1 MSWQNILKAP
11 PPMQPVGDG
20 KFAPLS
26 VTQAQSINESELNLD
41 ELVNRLNAYDLD
53 VKILEHKEGE
63 IDPTIRHIIADEHG
77 FSKEV
82 FSQSAKGSG
91 KYIWRGLRMVTERPM
106 GSGKINELREKFPE
120 WHITMTRNNIV
131 QDAEKMKQYPDA
143 VEYYFSPK
151 QELLERRQKKYPTR
165 PKKYGKNR
173 RTMIQYKRYLEEGR
187 EAGILNPHPDENVNR
202 EKFKQYFAKRI
213 KAHQPSRKLHS
224 FGGLAD
230 FEKEAL
236 KQFEPDLDYIRRFR
250 IGDEILEKVQKNR
263 NIYLSVLRTIYSEK
277 LLKLLDD
284 EKTLNALIG
293 QFSGTAI
300 SLNDLFRD
308 YIIRVRDS
316 MQEDNAEALV
326 RAKKDSEW
334 TKREDLDEKIQEIV
348 RENKRIRAERARQY
362 DYRAN
367 KPKKN
372 ESGLTSFAFD
382 YEGKPK
388 KKKSPK
394 FKFDTQE
401 RLDFLRRRLKNAK
414 KNLPKRAWKKIEQ
427 EIKDIENRMSD
438 KKASMWFEQIRGIQ

>member
-1 MSWQNILKAP
+1 MGILKAP

-165 PKKYGKNR
+165 PKN
-173 RTMIQYKRYLEEGR
+173 M
-187 EAGILNPHPDENVNR
+187 V
-202 EKFKQYFAKRI
+202 
-213 KAHQPSRKLHS
+213 
-224 FGGLAD
+224 
-230 FEKEAL
+230 
-236 KQFEPDLDYIRRFR
+236 
-250 IGDEILEKVQKNR
+250 
-263 NIYLSVLRTIYSEK
+263 
-277 LLKLLDD
+277 
-284 EKTLNALIG
+284 
-293 QFSGTAI
+293 
-300 SLNDLFRD
+300 
-308 YIIRVRDS
+308 
-316 MQEDNAEALV
+316 
-326 RAKKDSEW
+326 
-334 TKREDLDEKIQEIV
+334 
-348 RENKRIRAERARQY
+348 
-362 DYRAN
+362 
-367 KPKKN
+367 
-372 ESGLTSFAFD
+372 
-382 YEGKPK
+382 
-388 KKKSPK
+388 
-394 FKFDTQE
+394 
-401 RLDFLRRRLKNAK
+401 
-414 KNLPKRAWKKIEQ
+414 KIE
-427 EIKDIENRMSD
+427 
-438 KKASMWFEQIRGIQ
+438 EQ

>member
-26 VTQAQSINESELNLD
+26 FTQAQSIDESELNPN
-41 ELVNRLNAYDLD
+41 ELADRLNAYDLD
-53 VKILEHKEGE
+53 VKILEHKPGE
-63 IDPTIRHIIADEHG
+63 IDPRIRHIIADEHG

-187 EAGILNPHPDENVNR
+187 EAGILNPDETVNR

-213 KAHQPSRKLHS
+213 KAHQPSRKIHS
-224 FGGLAD
+224 FHGLTE
-230 FEKEAL
+230 FEKDAM
-236 KQFEPDLDYIRRFR
+236 KQFEPDLDYIKKFRRTLER
-250 IGDEILEKVQKNR
+250 EGWRVRTTMDKILEKVQKNR
-263 NIYLSVLRTIYSEK
+263 DIYLSVLRTIYSDK

-300 SLNDLFRD
+300 SLKDLFSD
-308 YIIRVRDS
+308 YITRVRDS
-316 MQEDNAEALV
+316 LQEDNAEALV

-334 TKREDLDEKIQEIV
+334 TKREDLNEKIQELV
-348 RENKRIRAERARQY
+348 RESKRKTAQRASQ
-362 DYRAN
+362 
-367 KPKKN
+367 
-372 ESGLTSFAFD
+372 FD
-382 YEGKPK
+382 YKGYKPK
-388 KKKSPK
+388 KKESPN

-414 KNLPKRAWKKIEQ
+414 KNLPKRGWKKIEQ
-427 EIKDIENRMSD
+427 EIKDIENRMSN

>member
-26 VTQAQSINESELNLD
+26 FTQAQSIDESELNPD
-41 ELVNRLNAYDLD
+41 ELADRLNAYDLD
-53 VKILEHKEGE
+53 VKILDHKSGE
-63 IDPTIRHIIADEHG
+63 IDPSIRHIIADEHG

-131 QDAEKMKQYPDA
+131 QDAERMKQHPEA

-151 QELLERRQKKYPTR
+151 QELITGRQKKYPTR

-187 EAGILNPHPDENVNR
+187 EAGILNPDETVNR

-213 KAHQPSRKLHS
+213 KAHQPSIKLHS
-224 FGGLAD
+224 FDELTD
-230 FEKEAL
+230 FEKRAMR
-236 KQFEPDLDYIRRFR
+236 QFEPDLDYINRFTYR
-250 IGDEILEKVQKNR
+250 KGDGIRQEIQKNR

-277 LLKLLDD
+277 LLKLLND

-300 SLNDLFRD
+300 TLGELFSD
-308 YIIRVRDS
+308 YTIRVRGS
-316 MQEDNAEALV
+316 MQEDIAEALV
-326 RAKKDSEW
+326 TAKKDSEW
-334 TKREDLDEKIQEIV
+334 TKLDDMVKTAQRYIDKH
-348 RENKRIRAERARQY
+348 KRQFAAYKRRIAEQGIPER
-362 DYRAN
+362 
-367 KPKKN
+367 
-372 ESGLTSFAFD
+372 
-382 YEGKPK
+382 PK
-388 KKKSPK
+388 KKESPN

-414 KNLPKRAWKKIEQ
+414 KNLPKRSWKRIEQ
-427 EIKDIENRMSD
+427 EIKDIENRMSN
-438 KKASMWFEQIRGIQ
+438 KKASMWFETIRGIQ

>member
-1 MSWQNILKAP
+1 MSWMDILKAP
-11 PPMQPVGDG
+11 PPMMDVGDG
-20 KFAPLS
+20 KTAPLS
-26 VTQAQSINESELNLD
+26 VTQAQAIDESELNPE

-53 VKILEHKEGE
+53 VKILEHKPGE
-63 IDPTIRHIIADEHG
+63 IDARIRHIIADEHG
-77 FSKEV
+77 LGKEV

-131 QDAEKMKQYPDA
+131 QDAERMKQYPDA

-151 QELLERRQKKYPTR
+151 QELITIQQKKYPTR

-187 EAGILNPHPDENVNR
+187 EAGILNPDETVNR

-224 FGGLAD
+224 FYELQD

-250 IGDEILEKVQKNR
+250 IGDGMFAKVQKNR

-334 TKREDLDEKIQEIV
+334 TKREDLDKQIQELV
-348 RENKRIRAERARQY
+348 RENKRIRAERASQ
-362 DYRAN
+362 
-367 KPKKN
+367 
-372 ESGLTSFAFD
+372 FD
-382 YEGKPK
+382 YKEYKRK
-388 KKKSPK
+388 KKESPQFDYKGNKKKESPK

>member
-1 MSWQNILKAP
+1 MSWMGILKAP
-11 PPMQPVGDG
+11 PPMMDVGDG
-20 KFAPLS
+20 KTAPLS
-26 VTQAQSINESELNLD
+26 VTQTQAIDESELKPE

-53 VKILEHKEGE
+53 VKIIEHSVGE

-131 QDAEKMKQYPDA
+131 QDTERMKQHPDA

-151 QELLERRQKKYPTR
+151 QELIERQRKQHPTL

-187 EAGILNPHPDENVNR
+187 EAGILNPDETVNR

-213 KAHQPSRKLHS
+213 TARQPSRQLDS
-224 FGGLAD
+224 FNELTT
-230 FEKEAL
+230 FEKDAME
-236 KQFEPDLDYIRRFR
+236 QFEPDLDYINRFTYR
-250 IGDEILEKVQKNR
+250 KGEGIRQDIQKNR

-316 MQEDNAEALV
+316 MQEDNAEAFV

-334 TKREDLDEKIQEIV
+334 TKLEDMVKTAQEITDKH
-348 RENKRIRAERARQY
+348 KRQFAAYKRKIAG
-362 DYRAN
+362 
-367 KPKKN
+367 
-372 ESGLTSFAFD
+372 ES
-382 YEGKPK
+382 PN
-388 KKKSPK
+388 

-414 KNLPKRAWKKIEQ
+414 KNLPKRRWKKIEQ